1 MERELDA
8 KSLLFEHNEQARLD
22 FESQSWEQV
31 SWAESEAA
39 RLTSLNKDLAGE
51 LASLRHELAQTS
63 SMINDK
69 VSHESNLVWKEYE
82 LWIELLSNDFDRL
95 TSENHRIWRELD
107 TMKNGQ
113 QARESQLNQEW
124 SKMKED
130 MIWKDDEIS
139 WLKSKLVTQ
148 ES

>member
-51 LASLRHELAQTS
+51 LASLRHELA
-63 SMINDK
+63 
-69 VSHESNLVWKEYE
+69 
-82 LWIELLSNDFDRL
+82 
-95 TSENHRIWRELD
+95 
-107 TMKNGQ
+107 
-113 QARESQLNQEW
+113 
-124 SKMKED
+124 
-130 MIWKDDEIS
+130 
-139 WLKSKLVTQ
+139 
-148 ES
+148 